1 MSKQRR
7 RMILTLLTGAVLL
20 GLLALGVGLTSP
32 AGALDAKEV
41 YSQAVHGTVWIVNSL
56 GWFSEAQGSGYL
68 ANKQRRLVVTN
79 YHVTQGRWYMDVY
92 FPVRDAEGK
101 VIQEAH
107 YYRSNHRSL
116 SKQGYA
122 TRAEMV
128 AYDKEKD
135 LAVLCAFAV
144 PRDAVAL
151 RTANGGPT
159 SKETLHVIG
168 NPANRP
174 LWTYCP
180 GVEPT
185 VEQFQTKA
193 DGQERNFRAII
204 YKSGVFYGNSGGP
217 VLNQHGQVVGV
228 NACLGG
234 EGNMFAIAV
243 HFSEIDDLLQSF
255 ETYHVVGIENTSPN
269 EVCYYIRWGNGPW
282 KMVESK
288 GKSRWVHWYLG
299 EKALEPEI
307 AFDCSAAPGYQ
318 EKRYTLETYVVY
330 LGRNVQPNF
339 DRHARKY
346 FFRWTDEKTLDLF
359 SRR

>member
-1 MSKQRR
+1 MTKQLR
-7 RMILTLLTGAVLL
+7 RMILAPVIGVVLFVLL
-20 GLLALGVGLTSP
+20 APVVGLTSP
-32 AGALDAKEV
+32 AGALDAKQV

-56 GWFSEAQGSGYL
+56 GWFSEVQGSGYL
-68 ANKQRRLVVTN
+68 ADKQRRLVVTN

-92 FPVRDAEGK
+92 FPVLNGEGEL
-101 VIQEAH
+101 IREAS
-107 YYRSNHRSL
+107 YYRSNRECL
-116 SKQGYA
+116 SRQGYA
-122 TRAEMV
+122 TRAELV

-135 LAVLCAFAV
+135 LAVLRVFAV
-144 PRDAVAL
+144 PKDAVAL
-151 RTANGGPT
+151 RTANADPT

-180 GVEPT
+180 GVEPK
-185 VEQFQTKA
+185 VEQFHAKD
-193 DGQERNFRAII
+193 DGQEQNFRAII
-204 YKSGVFYGNSGGP
+204 YKSGVFHGNSGGP
-217 VLNQHGQVVGV
+217 VLNQYGQVVGV
-228 NACLGG
+228 NARGGG
-234 EGNMFAIAV
+234 EGNMFAVAV

-288 GKSRWVHWYLG
+288 GKSRWVHWYKG
-299 EKALEPEI
+299 EKAPEPEI

-318 EKRYTLETYVVY
+318 EKKYTLETYVAY
-330 LGRNVQPNF
+330 LGRNVQPDF
-339 DRHARKY
+339 DRHAREY
-346 FFRWTDEKTLDLF
+346 FFQWKDNNSLDLF

>member
-330 LGRNVQPNF
+330 LGRNVQPDF

>member
-32 AGALDAKEV
+32 ASALDAEQV
-41 YSQAVHGTVWIVNSL
+41 YSQAVHGTVWIVNRL

-68 ANKQRRLVVTN
+68 ADKQRHLVVTN
-79 YHVTQGRWYMDVY
+79 YHVTSGHWYMHVY
-92 FPVRDAEGK
+92 FPVRNATGK
-101 VIQEAH
+101 VIQEAS
-107 YYRSNHRSL
+107 YYRSNQRSL
-116 SKQGYA
+116 SEQGYA
-122 TRAEMV
+122 TRAELV

-135 LAVLCAFAV
+135 LAVLRAFAV

-180 GVEPT
+180 GVEPK
-185 VEQFQTKA
+185 VEQFHA
-193 DGQERNFRAII
+193 RDGGQERNFRAII
-204 YKSGVFYGNSGGP
+204 YKSGVFHGNSGGP

-228 NACLGG
+228 NAMAGG

-243 HFSEIDDLLQSF
+243 HFTEIDDLLQSI
-255 ETYHVVGIENTSPN
+255 ETYHVVGIENTGPT

-282 KMVESK
+282 EMVEIK
-288 GKSRWVHWYLG
+288 GKSRWIHWYKG
-299 EKALEPEI
+299 EKPPKPEI

-318 EKRYTLETYVVY
+318 EKRYTLETYVAY
-330 LGRNVQPNF
+330 LGRNVKPDF
-339 DRHARKY
+339 DRHAREYCFK
-346 FFRWTDEKTLDLF
+346 WTDNNTLDLF